1 MKINGVEL
9 IFDATDADTLDKY
22 LTAVDECSKANA
34 AIKPAGGN
42 QEETIRMYR
51 EICGTI
57 KKVFDDIFGE
67 GTGEK
72 VCGKN
77 DSVKTCSEAYI
88 SLMEEYNRQHE
99 EQQKRNAVLASFT
112 EKYAAD

>member
-34 AIKPAGGN
+34 AVKPAGGS
-42 QEETIRMYR
+42 QKEIVRMYR

-57 KKVFDDIFGE
+57 KKAFDDIFGQ
-67 GTGEK
+67 GTGEA

-77 DSVKTCSEAYI
+77 DSLKACSEA
-88 SLMEEYNRQHE
+88 
-99 EQQKRNAVLASFT
+99 QKLTPTRLNMTAI
-112 EKYAAD
+112 

>member
-9 IFDATDADTLDKY
+9 TFDATDADTLDKY

-42 QEETIRMYR
+42 KKETIRLYR
-51 EICGTI
+51 EICGTV
-57 KKVFDDIFGE
+57 KKVFDDIFGQ
-67 GTGEK
+67 GTGEN

-77 DSVKTCSEAYI
+77 DSLKACSEAYTA
-88 SLMEEYNRQHE
+88 LMKEYDRQHE
-99 EQQKRNAVLASFT
+99 EQQKRNAELEELMT
-112 EKYAAD
+112 RNAAN